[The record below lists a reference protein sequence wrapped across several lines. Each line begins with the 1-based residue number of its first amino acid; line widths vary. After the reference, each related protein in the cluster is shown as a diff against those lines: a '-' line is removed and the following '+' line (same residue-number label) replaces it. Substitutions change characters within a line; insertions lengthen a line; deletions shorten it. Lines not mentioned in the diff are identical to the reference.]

1 VKTIFFLAAVLG
13 LCGSAAAQA
22 FTCPSG
28 TEDMLNYFV
37 MAYPNRVDRY
47 MGPGNANPIYSSI
60 NPELQSVFAAQG
72 YFVWTKSV
80 NGYPWD
86 VKTFDSN
93 YVYDRSTELNWT
105 DPSSFKRFNADLP
118 MSPRCVPANRAS
130 RNIHITP
137 TQSAFTFYNSCTAQQ
152 TSNLGYVVNS
162 ITKPALTN
170 TGGSLGQVKTRQFK
184 YQYGCDLN
192 YSNCTDMEVFS
203 LGYQIGLYDWKHYIA
218 QSGSWVMQQ
227 ESIINNFSLGQT
239 TPMFMCTNTYQ

>member
-1 VKTIFFLAAVLG
+1 MKTIFFLAAVLG
-13 LCGSAAAQA
+13 LCGTATAQA
-22 FTCPSG
+22 FSCPSG

-47 MGPGNANPIYSSI
+47 MGPGNVNPIYSSI

-80 NGYPWD
+80 SGYPWD
-86 VKTFDSN
+86 VKTFDSK

-118 MSPRCVPANRAS
+118 MSPRCVRVNQGS
-130 RNIHITP
+130 QNIQITP
-137 TQSAFTFYNSCTAQQ
+137 AQSAFTFYNSCTAQQ
-152 TSNLGYVVNS
+152 TSNLGYVLNS
-162 ITKPALTN
+162 ITKPAMTN
-170 TGGSLGQVKTRQFK
+170 TGGSLGKVRTRQFQ

-203 LGYQIGLYDWKHYIA
+203 LGYQIGLYDWKHYVA
-218 QSGSWVMQQ
+218 QNGSWQLKQ
-227 ESIINNFSLGQT
+227 ESVINNFSIGQT
-239 TPMFMCTNTYQ
+239 TPLFVCTNTYQ